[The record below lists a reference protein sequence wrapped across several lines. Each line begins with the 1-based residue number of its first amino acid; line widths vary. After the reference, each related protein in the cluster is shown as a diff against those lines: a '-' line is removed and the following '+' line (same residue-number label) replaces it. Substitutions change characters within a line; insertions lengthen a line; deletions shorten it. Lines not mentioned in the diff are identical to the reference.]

1 MLGHWD
7 KEKAEIDGGHFS
19 KWSPFCFNRHCLVK
33 TDITG
38 FLIHDNTS
46 LVTKIMIL
54 RQLEAEIGWRSKS
67 LAAILKNGRHFVYRT
82 NLRWPYI

>member
-1 MLGHWD
+1 MFELLQQHFLSINIIFCNLRQDSNMLGYSD
-7 KEKAEIDGGHFS
+7 KEKAKISDGHFA
-19 KWSPFCFNRHCLVK
+19 KWPPFCFNRHCHVK

-54 RQLEAEIGWRSKS
+54 RQLEAEIGWR
-67 LAAILKNGRHFVYRT
+67 
-82 NLRWPYI
+82 

>member
-7 KEKAEIDGGHFS
+7 KEKAEIGGSHFV
-19 KWSPFCFNRHCLVK
+19 FHRHCHVK

-38 FLIHDNTS
+38 FLIYDNTS

-54 RQLEAEIGWRSKS
+54 RQLEAEVG
-67 LAAILKNGRHFVYRT
+67 GR
-82 NLRWPYI
+82 

>member
-1 MLGHWD
+1 MRQDSNMLGHSD
-7 KEKAEIDGGHFS
+7 KEKVEIGVGHFA
-19 KWSPFCFNRHCLVK
+19 KWPPFCFNRHCHVK

-54 RQLEAEIGWRSKS
+54 RQLEAEIGWR
-67 LAAILKNGRHFVYRT
+67 
-82 NLRWPYI
+82 